1 MVFPH
6 KMGPPF
12 KRALKFLAADHLKR
26 IIQNDGEIRRGA
38 GTFGSY
44 FVIYGANS
52 GTGQEKMLE
61 TKKLQKE
68 ADFTLIIFVN
78 KIYFN

>member
-1 MVFPH
+1 VRSE
-6 KMGPPF
+6 G
-12 KRALKFLAADHLKR
+12 
-26 IIQNDGEIRRGA
+26 G
-38 GTFGSY
+38 GTSGSY